1 MNTHLLDKYN
11 TPAPRYTSYP
21 SVPYW
26 GETPPSQAAWSKQL
40 QITFQ
45 THREISVYIHLPYC
59 ESLCT
64 YCGCNKHI
72 TKNHTV
78 ELPYIESVLQEW
90 QIYTSILSDK
100 PILRELHL
108 GGGTPTFFQ
117 PENLAFL
124 IQSILDTVEVPAVH
138 DFSFEAHPNSTTRAH
153 LETLKTLG
161 FNRISIGVQ
170 DFDQEILHLINR
182 FQTEEEIA
190 NVVRWSRELGYESI
204 NFDLIFGLPKQTPAH
219 IQSTLEK
226 VALFR
231 PERIAF
237 YSYAHV
243 PWVKPSQRAYS
254 EDDLPQ
260 GKEKRAL
267 YELGRELLEALGYV
281 EIGMDHFALP
291 QDALYRAMESGTMH
305 RNFMGYTPYF
315 TGLSIGLG
323 ASAISDSWT
332 AFAQNEKT
340 IAAYRAV
347 VATGV
352 LPIFKGYLLTEEDQI
367 LRQHI
372 LHIMCR
378 FETSW
383 QEENE
388 QCEALFEGLKRLED
402 LEADGLVI
410 LQPYKLQVTQMGR
423 PFIRNICMML
433 DAQYWRR
440 QPAGK
445 LFSQAV

>member
-1 MNTHLLDKYN
+1 MKDLVEKYN
-11 TPAPRYTSYP
+11 TPVPRYTSYP

-26 GETPPSQAAWSKQL
+26 DDTPPTPQDWAKQVHL
-40 QITFQ
+40 TFQ
-45 THREISVYIHLPYC
+45 QHREISLYIHLPYC

-72 TKNHTV
+72 TKNHAV
-78 ELPYIESVLQEW
+78 ELPYLESVLQEW
-90 QIYTSILSDK
+90 QLYFDILKEK

-117 PENLAFL
+117 PENLEWL
-124 IQSILDTVEVPAVH
+124 IRGIVEKVEVPDVH
-138 DFSFEAHPNSTTRAH
+138 DFSFEAHPNSTTYEH
-153 LETLKTLG
+153 LQTLKKLG

-170 DFDQEILHLINR
+170 DFDAHILHVINR
-182 FQTEEEIA
+182 FQTEEEVE
-190 NVVRWSRELGYESI
+190 NVVRWSRELGYESV
-204 NFDLIFGLPKQTPAH
+204 NFDLIFGLPHQTQQH
-219 IQSTLEK
+219 IGTNMQK
-226 VALFR
+226 VAKLL

-254 EDDLPQ
+254 ESDLPQ

-267 YELGRELLEALGYV
+267 YELGRELLEEMGYV

-291 QDALYRAMESGTMH
+291 KDALYQAMQAGTMH

-340 IAAYRAV
+340 ITAYRAV
-347 VATGV
+347 LGTGE
-352 LPIFKGYLLTEEDQI
+352 LPIFKGYLLTEEDRI
-367 LRQHI
+367 LRKHI
-372 LHIMCR
+372 LNIMCR
-378 FETSW
+378 FGTSW
-383 QEENE
+383 HDEKE
-388 QCEALFEGLKRLED
+388 QCEALWEGLKRLEE
-402 LEADGLVI
+402 LEADGLVA
-410 LQPYKLQVTQMGR
+410 LQPFEIKVTDEGR

-440 QPAGK
+440 QPVGK

>member
-1 MNTHLLDKYN
+1 MKDLVEKYN
-11 TPAPRYTSYP
+11 TPVPRYTSYP

-26 GETPPSQAAWSKQL
+26 GDTPPAPQEWAKQVQL
-40 QITFQ
+40 TFQ
-45 THREISVYIHLPYC
+45 QHREISLYIHLPYC

-72 TKNHTV
+72 TKNHAV
-78 ELPYIESVLQEW
+78 ELPYLESVLREW
-90 QIYTSILSDK
+90 QMYLAILKEK
-100 PILRELHL
+100 PVLRELHL

-117 PENLAFL
+117 PENLELL
-124 IQSILDTVEVPAVH
+124 IRGIVEYAEVPDIH
-138 DFSFEAHPNSTTRAH
+138 DFSFEAHPNSTTYEH
-153 LETLKTLG
+153 LQTLKKLG

-170 DFDQEILHLINR
+170 DFDAHILHVINR
-182 FQTEEEIA
+182 FQTEAEVE
-190 NVVRWSRELGYESI
+190 NVVRWSRELGYESV
-204 NFDLIFGLPKQTPAH
+204 NFDLIFGLPHQTQQH
-219 IQSTLEK
+219 IYTNMQK
-226 VALFR
+226 VATLL

-254 EDDLPQ
+254 EADLPQ

-267 YELGRELLEALGYV
+267 YELGREWLEEMGYV
-281 EIGMDHFALP
+281 EIGMDHFALTK
-291 QDALYRAMESGTMH
+291 DALYQAMQAGTMH

-347 VATGV
+347 VDTGE
-352 LPIFKGYLLTEEDQI
+352 LPIFKGYLLTEEDRI
-367 LRQHI
+367 LRKHI
-372 LHIMCR
+372 LNIMCR
-378 FETSW
+378 FGTSW
-383 QEENE
+383 YDEKE
-388 QCEALFEGLKRLED
+388 QYEALFEGLKRLEA
-402 LEADGLVI
+402 LESDGLVA
-410 LQPYKLQVTQMGR
+410 LQPFEIKVTDAGR
-423 PFIRNICMML
+423 AFIRNICMML

-440 QPAGK
+440 QPVGK

>member
-1 MNTHLLDKYN
+1 MSVDLVNKYN
-11 TPAPRYTSYP
+11 TPVPRYTSYP

-26 GETPPSQAAWSKQL
+26 GETPPTQQEWAKQVYL
-40 QITFQ
+40 TFQ
-45 THREISVYIHLPYC
+45 QHREISLYIHLPYC

-72 TKNHTV
+72 TKNHAV
-78 ELPYIESVLQEW
+78 ELPYLQSVLREW
-90 QIYTSILSDK
+90 QLYVDILKEK

-117 PENLAFL
+117 PANLELL
-124 IQSILDTVEVPAVH
+124 IRGILEKAEVPQRH
-138 DFSFEAHPNSTTRAH
+138 DFSFEAHPNSTTFEH
-153 LETLKTLG
+153 LQTLRNLG
-161 FNRISIGVQ
+161 FNRVSIGVQ
-170 DFDQEILHLINR
+170 DFDEHILHIINR
-182 FQTEEEIA
+182 FQTETEVE
-190 NVVRWSRELGYESI
+190 NVVRWSRELGYESV
-204 NFDLIFGLPKQTPAH
+204 NFDLIFGLPHQTPEH
-219 IQSTLEK
+219 IYTTMQK
-226 VALFR
+226 VAALQ

-260 GKEKRAL
+260 GQEKRAL
-267 YELGRELLEALGYV
+267 YELGRELLENIGYQ

-291 QDALYRAMESGTMH
+291 KDALFKAMQAGTMH

-340 IAAYRAV
+340 IVAYRAAV
-347 VATGV
+347 DSGE
-352 LPIFKGYLLTEEDQI
+352 LPIFKGYILTEEDQI

-372 LHIMCR
+372 LNIMCR
-378 FETSW
+378 LGTSW
-383 QEENE
+383 YNENE
-388 QCEALFEGLKRLED
+388 QCEALFEGLKRLEA
-402 LEADGLVI
+402 LEEDGLVI
-410 LQPYKLQVTQMGR
+410 LHPFEINVTEAGR